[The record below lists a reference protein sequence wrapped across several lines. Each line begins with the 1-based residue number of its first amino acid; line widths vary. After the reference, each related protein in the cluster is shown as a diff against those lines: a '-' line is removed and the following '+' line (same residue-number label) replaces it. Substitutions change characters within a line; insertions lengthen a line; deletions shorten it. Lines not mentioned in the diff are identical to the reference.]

1 MERLIAEIR
10 RRKYS
15 TRTEQAY
22 ESWVCGFILFCGKR
36 DPAELGAER
45 IRGFLE
51 DSAVRGNVS
60 ASTQSQALNALAF
73 LYKQVLGQ
81 SLDGLGDFARA
92 KRPKRLPVVPDR
104 SEVGRLLSGIE
115 GIQHLIAALLYG
127 TGMRLM
133 ECVRLRVQDVDFH
146 YHQI

>member
-1 MERLIAEIR
+1 M
-10 RRKYS
+10 
-15 TRTEQAY
+15 
-22 ESWVCGFILFCGKR
+22 
-36 DPAELGAER
+36 
-45 IRGFLE
+45 
-51 DSAVRGNVS
+51 
-60 ASTQSQALNALAF
+60 
-73 LYKQVLGQ
+73 
-81 SLDGLGDFARA
+81 DGLGDFARA